1 MKLIY
6 SNLGIAKWVNENNAF
21 KIGFVPTMGA
31 LHDGHLSLVQKAKQF
46 SDKIV
51 VSIFVNPTQF
61 GNSNDFDQYPNSI
74 SEDIDLLQQLDVDAV
89 SQYLQK

>member
-1 MKLIY
+1 
-6 SNLGIAKWVNENNAF
+6 
-21 KIGFVPTMGA
+21 MGT
-31 LHDGHLSLVQKAKQF
+31 SLVQKQKQF

-74 SEDIDLLQQLDVDAV
+74 FEDIDLLQQLDVDAV
-89 SQYLQK
+89 FFLKVLKNCILTKIITDSHLGQLKSDGRDSQKRSF